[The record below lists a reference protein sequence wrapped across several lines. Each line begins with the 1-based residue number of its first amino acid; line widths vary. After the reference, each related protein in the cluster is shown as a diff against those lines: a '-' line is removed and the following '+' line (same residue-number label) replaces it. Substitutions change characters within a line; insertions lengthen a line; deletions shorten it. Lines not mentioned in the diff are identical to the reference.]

1 MRLKA
6 TLQGDLNTLLKAE
19 LRGAERAVTAGVRA
33 ATLGLKTELRA
44 QVTGAGLGQRL
55 ANTWRSRIYPEGQQS
70 LGGAGFV
77 WSKAPNL
84 IRLYDVGAIIRSR
97 QGLYLAI
104 PTPAAGRFG
113 DRRQKITP
121 GAWERIHSMRLRF
134 VYRQPGPSL
143 LVADN
148 VRPTARGRAAA
159 CAKRTLCVNIGRR
172 QGAIYSRLSGR
183 TTVPLFILV
192 PQVSVKKRLD
202 VEAAARKWIGALPQL
217 VLRHWFESA

>member
-1 MRLKA
+1 MRLQA
-6 TLQGDLNTLLKAE
+6 AIQGDLQALLKAE

-33 ATLGLKTELRA
+33 ATIGLKAELRA

-70 LGGAGFV
+70 LGAAGFV
-77 WSKAPNL
+77 WSKAPRL
-84 IRLYDVGAIIRSR
+84 IRLYDEGAIIRSK

-121 GAWERIHSMRLRF
+121 LLWERIHGMPLRF
-134 VYRQPGPSL
+134 VYRRSGPSL

-148 VRPTARGRAAA
+148 VRLTAHGRAAA
-159 CAKRTLCVNIGRR
+159 NIGRSK
-172 QGAIYSRLSGR
+172 GAAFTRLSGR

-202 VEAAARKWIGALPQL
+202 VNGAARKWIGALPQL
-217 VLRHWFESA
+217 VLQAWPQ

>member
-1 MRLKA
+1 MRLRA
-6 TLQGDLNTLLKAE
+6 AIQGDLQALLKAE
-19 LRGAERAVTAGVRA
+19 VRGAERAVTAGVRA

-44 QVTGAGLGQRL
+44 QVTGASMGQRL

-70 LGGAGFV
+70 IAAAGFV

-84 IRLYDVGAIIRSR
+84 IRLYDEGAVIRSK

-104 PTPAAGRFG
+104 PTPAAGRFA

-121 GAWERIHSMRLRF
+121 GAWERIHGMRLRF
-134 VYRQPGPSL
+134 IYRRSGPSL

-148 VRPTARGRAAA
+148 VRLTARGRAAA
-159 CAKRTLCVNIGRR
+159 NIGRR
-172 QGAIYSRLSGR
+172 QGASYSRLSGR

-202 VEAAARKWIGALPQL
+202 VDSAAQKWIGALPQL
-217 VLRHWFESA
+217 VLGNWPT

>member
-1 MRLKA
+1 MRLHA
-6 TLQGDLNTLLKAE
+6 AIQGDLQALLKAE
-19 LRGAERAVTAGVRA
+19 LRGAERAVTVGVRA
-33 ATLGLKTELRA
+33 ATNGLKSELRG
-44 QVTGAGLGQRL
+44 QITGAGLGQRL

-70 LGGAGFV
+70 LGAAGFV

-84 IRLYDVGAIIRSR
+84 IRLYDEGAIIRSR

-121 GAWERIHSMRLRF
+121 LLWERIHGIRLRF
-134 VYRQPGPSL
+134 VYRRSGPSL

-148 VRPTARGRAAA
+148 VRLTARGRVAA
-159 CAKRTLCVNIGRR
+159 NIGRR
-172 QGAIYSRLSGR
+172 QGAAYSRLSGR
-183 TTVPLFILV
+183 TTAPLFILV

-202 VEAAARKWIGALPQL
+202 VEGAAQKWIGALPEL
-217 VLRHWFESA
+217 VLRNWQNHA

>member
-1 MRLKA
+1 MRLQA
-6 TLQGDLNTLLKAE
+6 AIQGDLQALLKAE

-33 ATLGLKTELRA
+33 ATLGLKTELRG
-44 QVTGAGLGQRL
+44 QITGAGLGTRL

-70 LGGAGFV
+70 LGAAGFV

-84 IRLYDVGAIIRSR
+84 IRLYNEGAIIRSK

-121 GAWERIHSMRLRF
+121 LLWERIHGMRLRF
-134 VYRQPGPSL
+134 VYRRSGPSL

-148 VRPTARGRAAA
+148 VRLTARGRAAA
-159 CAKRTLCVNIGRR
+159 NIGRR
-172 QGAIYSRLSGR
+172 QGVIYSRLSAR

-202 VEAAARKWIGALPQL
+202 VEGTARKWSGALPQL
-217 VLRHWFESA
+217 VLQAWPQ

>member
-1 MRLKA
+1 MRIQA
-6 TLQGDLNTLLKAE
+6 AVQGDLQALLKAE
-19 LRGAERAVTAGVRA
+19 LRGAERAVTTGVRA
-33 ATLGLKTELRA
+33 ATLGLKTELRG
-44 QVTGAGLGQRL
+44 QITGARLGQRL
-55 ANTWRSRIYPEGQQS
+55 ANTWRSTVYPKGQPS
-70 LGGAGFV
+70 LGAAGFV

-84 IRLYDVGAIIRSR
+84 IRLYDEEAIIRSR

-121 GAWERIHSMRLRF
+121 GAWERIHGIRLRF
-134 VYRQPGPSL
+134 IYRRSGPSL

-148 VRPTARGRAAA
+148 VRLTARGRTAA
-159 CAKRTLCVNIGRR
+159 NIGRR
-172 QGAIYSRLSGR
+172 QGAAYSRLAGR

-202 VEAAARKWIGALPQL
+202 VDGAARKWIRALPQL
-217 VLRHWFESA
+217 VLGNWQNHA

>member
-1 MRLKA
+1 MRLQA
-6 TLQGDLNTLLKAE
+6 AIQGDLQALLKAE
-19 LRGAERAVTAGVRA
+19 LRGAERAVTSGVRA

-70 LGGAGFV
+70 LAAAGFV

-84 IRLYDVGAIIRSR
+84 IRLYNEGAIIRSK

-104 PTPAAGRFG
+104 PTPAAGRFA

-121 GAWERIHSMRLRF
+121 GAWERIHGMRLRF
-134 VYRQPGPSL
+134 VYRQSGPSL

-148 VRPTARGRAAA
+148 VRLTARGRAAS
-159 CAKRTLCVNIGRR
+159 NIGRR

-202 VEAAARKWIGALPQL
+202 VAGAGEKWIKMLPQL
-217 VLRHWFESA
+217 VLRHWFESV

>member
-1 MRLKA
+1 MRLQA
-6 TLQGDLNTLLKAE
+6 AIQGDLQALLKAE
-19 LRGAERAVTAGVRA
+19 LRSAERAVTSGVRA
-33 ATLGLKTELRA
+33 ATDGLKAELRA
-44 QVTGAGLGQRL
+44 QVTGAGLGSRL
-55 ANTWRSRIYPEGQQS
+55 ANTWRSRIYPEGEQS
-70 LGGAGFV
+70 LGAAGFV
-77 WSKAPNL
+77 WSKAPHL
-84 IRLYDVGAIIRSR
+84 IRLYNEGAVIRSK

-121 GAWERIHSMRLRF
+121 LLWERIHGMRLRF
-134 VYRQPGPSL
+134 VYRRSGPSL

-148 VRPTARGRAAA
+148 VRLTARGRAAS
-159 CAKRTLCVNIGRR
+159 NIGRR

-202 VEAAARKWIGALPQL
+202 VEAAAQKWIRALPQL
-217 VLRHWFESA
+217 VLQAWPQ